1 MFDPIGLINSYST
14 ATHRI
19 SQRGASGSCS
29 LRIARIWSLL
39 LIFAFVA
46 SLEALPA
53 FAQQGPT
60 ASGAATTATISGT
73 ITTKQADTVSVLG
86 GVTVTLTAQPPADK
100 PLSMDTDD
108 SGKFEFKGLQAGA
121 YTISI
126 TQQGFKFVT
135 KAVTLTGGQEAVENL
150 RLDLETLSTSVEVHE
165 QTLTMETESATPPT
179 ETITQRQVLALPT
192 TQEKVREVLPVT
204 PGVVKTLDAKLSFK
218 GADETQSLLM
228 VNSTWTIDPVTGS
241 FSVPVPTDA
250 VRTFAVFKTPYDASF
265 GGFTGGLTT
274 IDTKP
279 PPELW
284 EFRLKNIIPSVLG
297 KNGKISGIKESVP
310 TATLGGPLMKG
321 KLLFSEVF
329 QYEMRKQTVRGLPW
343 PHDISKR
350 QGFNSFTTLDAIVSP
365 KQTVSATLNVFPLR
379 HQFVDIN
386 ALVPQPASND
396 LNQKG
401 QAVTLSDKY
410 VFDSGSF
417 FSVLGQ
423 YTQFGSDA
431 RGQGPA
437 DMLITPE
444 GWGGNFFN
452 QWSRKGREFQVLP
465 SYQLAEKHWYGRH
478 LLSMG
483 MDVNYR
489 SYTGQTSSHPLQI
502 LRQDGSLAET
512 ITFNGQILQSA
523 TDTAVAEYLQDHWIL
538 DSHWALNLGARVSS
552 ETTGRSMAFSPRAGV
567 AYAPGKDGRTVIRA
581 GAGLFYSLMPL
592 LAADFSQNPARAITL
607 FDTLG
612 QPIGPPVTFN
622 YAYVGSQNPL
632 SGVPLPQHPGTAPK
646 NLTWN
651 VEVERQVRKNV
662 IARVSYI
669 DSHTTNV
676 FTVNPFQGAVGAP
689 SFIGL
694 TNQGSAHYHE
704 VETTVHFTFR
714 KRDEANASYIWSRS
728 RGDLNNLPSVM
739 IPFAEPVI
747 LPNVHGILPNDVPNR
762 FVAWGIISM
771 PWKLTLSPVTDVH
784 TGYAYSNIDVLQ
796 NYVGA
801 PNGQRFAT
809 YFSLDGKLYREFRIP
824 FVDSKS
830 NKGRRMRLGVYML
843 NVTNHGN
850 FIAVFNNVT
859 APNFG
864 QFAGFNFRTEG
875 VIIDFVD

>member
-1 MFDPIGLINSYST
+1 M
-14 ATHRI
+14 
-19 SQRGASGSCS
+19 
-29 LRIARIWSLL
+29 ARIWSLL
-39 LIFAFVA
+39 LTFLFVNW
-46 SLEALPA
+46 LETVPA
-53 FAQQGPT
+53 FAQQAPVGSGP
-60 ASGAATTATISGT
+60 APSATTATIGGT

-86 GVTVTLTAQPPADK
+86 GVTVMLTAQPPADK

-108 SGKFEFKGLQAGA
+108 AGKYEFKALEPGT

-126 TQQGFKFVT
+126 TQQGFKFV
-135 KAVTLTGGQEAVENL
+135 KRMVTLTAGQEDVENFS
-150 RLDLETLSTSVEVHE
+150 LDLQTLSTSVEVHE
-165 QTLTMETESATPPT
+165 QTLTIETESVTPPT

-192 TQEKVREVLPVT
+192 TQEKVRQVLPVT
-204 PGVVKTLDAKLSFK
+204 PGVVQTLDAKLSFK
-218 GADETQSLLM
+218 GADESASMLL
-228 VNSTWTIDPVTGS
+228 VNSAWTIDPVTGS
-241 FSVPVPTDA
+241 FSIPVPTDA
-250 VRTFAVFKTPYDASF
+250 VRAFAVFKTPYDVAF

-284 EFRLKNIIPSVLG
+284 EFRLKNFIPSVLG
-297 KNGKISGIKESVP
+297 KNGIISGIKESVP
-310 TATLGGPLMKG
+310 TATLGGPLLKG
-321 KLLFSEVF
+321 KILFSEIF

-350 QGFNSFTTLDAIVSP
+350 QGFNSFTTLEAIVSP
-365 KQTVSATLNVFPLR
+365 KQTVTATLNVFPLR
-379 HQFVDIN
+379 HQYVDIN

-401 QAVTLSDKY
+401 ATVSLSDRY
-410 VFDSGSF
+410 VFGSGSF

-423 YTQFGSDA
+423 YTRFGSDA

-452 QWSRKGREFQVLP
+452 QWSRKGRQFQLLP
-465 SYQLAEKHWYGRH
+465 SYQLAEKLWHGRH
-478 LLSMG
+478 EFSMG

-489 SYTGQTSSHPLQI
+489 SYAGQTSSHPIQI
-502 LRQDGSLAET
+502 LRQDGSLAEN

-538 DSHWALNLGARVSS
+538 DSHWALDLGARVSS
-552 ETTGRSMAFSPRAGV
+552 ETAGRSVAFSPRAGV
-567 AYAPGKDGRTVIRA
+567 AYSPGKEGKTVIRA
-581 GAGLFYSLMPL
+581 GTGLFYSVLPL

-607 FDTLG
+607 FNTLS

-622 YAYVGSQNPL
+622 YAYVGNMNPL
-632 SGVPLPQHPGTAPK
+632 SGASLPQEPGTAPK

-651 VEVERQVRKNV
+651 VEVDRQVRKNV

-676 FTVNPFQGAVGAP
+676 FAINPFQGAVGTP

-704 VETTVHFTFR
+704 VEATVHFTFR

-728 RGDLNNLPSVM
+728 RGDLNNLSNVM
-739 IPFAEPVI
+739 IPFAQPVI
-747 LPNVHGILPNDVPNR
+747 VPNVYGILPNDVPQR

-771 PWKLTLSPVTDVH
+771 PWKFTLSPVGDVH

-796 NYVGA
+796 NYVGT

-824 FVDSKS
+824 FVSSKLS
-830 NKGRRMRLGVYML
+830 KGHRMRLGVYML

-850 FIAVFNNVT
+850 FIAVYNNVT

-875 VIIDFVD
+875 AIIDFVD